1 MQLFLCGPVALL
13 AGGAYIAVSA
23 PSRRV
28 AVNVFSIVRE
38 LKGTRAAWAAGNPR
52 V

>member
-28 AVNVFSIVRE
+28 AVNLFSVVRD
-38 LKGTRAAWAAGNPR
+38 LKSTRVASGVGNPR